1 MEGSVGLDLPNPPL
15 RLSAGIFWQFAA
27 VAAFMPML
35 PLYFSERGVTASGIA
50 FLFSL
55 HALVALGIGQVIG
68 YVADL
73 YLSRVKLLAVMTT
86 GSAVV
91 CALFPYL
98 PQGILPLALGVLV
111 LAIFFS
117 HRVPVYMSL
126 ILDSRGGERHFG
138 PIRLVG
144 SVSFALFALL
154 IGFLA
159 DLPGSS
165 VAVMWP
171 ALVVFELLFLGALM
185 GIRDIPPRQRHD
197 RHQSELTFREAQRL
211 LLSNKVFRYFLIF
224 IFLCQFVAF
233 PGYILQINLLKELGA
248 SSSVTTASLAI
259 AAISE
264 VVIFLFARRITGKI
278 RLMPLFALVP
288 FSLFLRFLLVA
299 VATSPALILASN
311 ALHMINFGLLYLC
324 AVLLVNREAPPS
336 LRSSGQTLFTLVFA
350 NLSVLTGNLA
360 ASGFLRLLTG
370 GTIAEMGDLAALRWM
385 FTVACVIPLLAYFF
399 FFPMKREYERK
410 HQVSGVFIRPS
421 SDRLI
426 PPAETP

>member
-1 MEGSVGLDLPNPPL
+1 
-15 RLSAGIFWQFAA
+15 
-27 VAAFMPML
+27 MPML
-35 PLYFSERGVTASGIA
+35 PLYFSERGVSASGIA

-55 HALVALGIGQVIG
+55 HALVAMGIGQVIG
-68 YVADL
+68 YIADL
-73 YLSRVKLLAVMTT
+73 YLSRVKLLALMTT
-86 GSAVV
+86 GSATV
-91 CALFPYL
+91 CALFPYI
-98 PQGILPLALGVLV
+98 PQGIIPLALGVLA
-111 LAIFFS
+111 LSMFFS
-117 HRVPVYMSL
+117 HRVPIYMSL
-126 ILDSRGGERHFG
+126 ILDSKDGERHFG

-144 SVSFALFALL
+144 SVAFAVFALL
-154 IGFLA
+154 IGYVA

-185 GIRDIPPRQRHD
+185 GIRDIPPRKRSVD
-197 RHQSELTFREAQRL
+197 HQSELGFREAQRL
-211 LLSNKVFRYFLIF
+211 LLSNKVFLYFLIF

-264 VVIFLFARRITGKI
+264 VVIFLFARRITGRI

-288 FSLFLRFLLVA
+288 ASLFLRFLLVA
-299 VATSPALILASN
+299 LATSPALILASN
-311 ALHMINFGLLYLC
+311 VLHMINFGLLYLC

-370 GTIAEMGDLAALRWM
+370 GGIADMGDLAALRWM
-385 FTVACVIPLLAYFF
+385 FAFACLIPLLAYFF
-399 FFPMKREYERK
+399 YFRMKREYEKK
-410 HQVSGVFIRPS
+410 HQVSGVFVRPAR
-421 SDRLI
+421 DQLI
-426 PPAETP
+426 PPAQST